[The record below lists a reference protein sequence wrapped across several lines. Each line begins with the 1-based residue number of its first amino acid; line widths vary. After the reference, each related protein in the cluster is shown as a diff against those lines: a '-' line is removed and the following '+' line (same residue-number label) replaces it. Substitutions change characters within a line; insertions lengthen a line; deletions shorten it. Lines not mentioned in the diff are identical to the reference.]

1 MNIYLVGGAVRDR
14 LRGLEPADLDYVAVG
29 APPDTAEAGLHRRV
43 PGLTRVGRGIPVF
56 VRGAAQY
63 TISEFARIE
72 DDLFSRDLTI
82 NALAQAE
89 DGAVIAHPQA
99 LDDLRDKI
107 LRPVAVAN
115 FLADPLRA
123 VRAAR
128 FAAAFPDF
136 TVHAD
141 LLTAMRAVSSAA
153 LGAVAAERVGQETL
167 KACASA
173 RPGNFV
179 RTLRDGDC
187 LEPWFAE
194 LAGADAIPAGPP
206 AYHDASVLEHT
217 ARVMDGCVGGALAA
231 WMALCHDLGKTTTPR
246 EEWPRHFGHE
256 ERGEALAETLARRL
270 RLPSRCLAAGRLAAR
285 WHMAGGCYATLRA
298 ATRIR
303 LLLALDKVGVLE
315 PFFRLVAADGGGE
328 NLERAR
334 RELAV
339 IRGVSL
345 PEKHRNLG
353 PRSAGILL
361 HLRCEA
367 LARSDG
373 ADVAE

>member
-1 MNIYLVGGAVRDR
+1 MKIYLVGGAVRDR
-14 LRGLEPADLDYVAVG
+14 LRGLEPADFDYVAVG
-29 APPDTAEAGLHRRV
+29 APPDAAEAELRRRA

-63 TISEFARIE
+63 TISEFACIE
-72 DDLFSRDLTI
+72 DDLASRDLTI

-89 DGAVIAHPQA
+89 DGTVIAHPQA
-99 LDDLRDKI
+99 LDDLRDKV

-128 FAAAFPDF
+128 FAAAFPEF

-141 LLTAMRAVSSAA
+141 LLAAMRAVSPSA

-167 KACASA
+167 KACASG

-179 RTLRDGDC
+179 RTLRDGAC
-187 LEPWFAE
+187 LAPWFAE

-217 ARVMDGCVGGALAA
+217 ARVMDGCAGEAMAA
-231 WMALCHDLGKTTTPR
+231 WMALGHDLGKTTTPR

-256 ERGEALAETLARRL
+256 ERGEALARRL

-285 WHMAGGCYATLRA
+285 WHMAGGCYAALRA

-303 LLLALDKVGVLE
+303 LLLALDKAGVLE

-328 NLERAR
+328 NLARAR

-339 IRGVSL
+339 IKGVTL
-345 PEKHRNLG
+345 PEKHRDLG
-353 PRSAGILL
+353 PRSAEILL

-367 LARSDG
+367 LARRDG
-373 ADVAE
+373 AGVVE